1 MRIQKTRNS
10 HQELK
15 KKEGNGGKKRKGK
28 RKEGKK
34 EGRER
39 GRDGGRDEGKEAL

>member
-15 KKEGNGGKKRKGK
+15 KRKEENGGKKRKGK
-28 RKEGKK
+28 RKKGKK
-34 EGRER
+34 EGRKRER
-39 GRDGGRDEGKEAL
+39 ERWSEG

>member
-15 KKEGNGGKKRKGK
+15 KKEGNGGKERKGK
-28 RKEGKK
+28 RREGKK
-34 EGRER
+34 EGRKRER
-39 GRDGGRDEGKEAL
+39 ERWREE

>member
-28 RKEGKK
+28 RREGKK
-34 EGRER
+34 EGRKRER
-39 GRDGGRDEGKEAL
+39 ERWREE